1 RGERIRTNQGFGTA
15 RWSLPGLT
23 RQSMHPRRAL
33 DRSAWTTG
41 SSPVVT
47 RLVLGSAP
55 RQVVVE
61 CPKARGKPIVLP
73 YPTIGDLFK
82 GRDEFMQRL
91 HESLTKARGARTV
104 EALQRNLAVLTSVPV
119 PQLDT
124 TDDALKLAAVLDW
137 LQANPGWFL
146 IPR

>member
-1 RGERIRTNQGFGTA
+1 MDHRVEPGGDA
-15 RWSLPGLT
+15 SL
-23 RQSMHPRRAL
+23 A
-33 DRSAWTTG
+33 
-41 SSPVVT
+41 
-47 RLVLGSAP
+47 LGSAP

-61 CPKARGKPIVLP
+61 CTKARGKPIVLP
-73 YPTIGDLFK
+73 YPSIGDLFK

-104 EALQRNLAVLTSVPV
+104 EALQQNLAVLTSALV

>member
-1 RGERIRTNQGFGTA
+1 
-15 RWSLPGLT
+15 
-23 RQSMHPRRAL
+23 
-33 DRSAWTTG
+33 
-41 SSPVVT
+41 
-47 RLVLGSAP
+47 
-55 RQVVVE
+55 
-61 CPKARGKPIVLP
+61 
-73 YPTIGDLFK
+73 
-82 GRDEFMQRL
+82 MQRL